1 MKNITV
7 IESRVYL
14 CNLCYKRDCKIEV
27 RKDNTT
33 IFCLCKTCAKEM
45 SPLCKRHRD
54 NPELTERF
62 ELFVNGKELA
72 NAYSELNDPIDQE
85 ERFVEQMRLADK
97 EGRPLRRHRVQK
109 GGLPVTL
116 LLRPFV

>member
-33 IFCLCKTCAKEM
+33 IFCLCKTCAKE
-45 SPLCKRHRD
+45 
-54 NPELTERF
+54 
-62 ELFVNGKELA
+62 
-72 NAYSELNDPIDQE
+72 LN
-85 ERFVEQMRLADK
+85 EQLSMRLSDMK
-97 EGRPLRRHRVQK
+97 SDVRSK
-109 GGLPVTL
+109 K
-116 LLRPFV
+116 